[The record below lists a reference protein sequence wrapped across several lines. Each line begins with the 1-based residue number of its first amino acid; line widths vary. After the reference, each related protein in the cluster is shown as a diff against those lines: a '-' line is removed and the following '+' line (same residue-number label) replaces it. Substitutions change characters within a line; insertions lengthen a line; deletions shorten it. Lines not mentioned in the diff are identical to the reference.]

1 MLASPTGR
9 PIATPAVELWTMK
22 FANTSISTC
31 PAVIATNS
39 RRPRLNGRTMKD
51 TNSIGAMKGIIGQG
65 VPCGTNSEK
74 KCSPWR
80 QKLTTSTIEKGR
92 PASTPVMVKW
102 LVTGSGCTTTSAQAT
117 SPGMLKTTIN
127 LKAAKKKGKDMTP
140 YG

>member
-1 MLASPTGR
+1 
-9 PIATPAVELWTMK
+9 MK

-80 QKLTTSTIEKGR
+80 QKPTTSTIEKDST
-92 PASTPVMVKW
+92 ANTPVMVKW
-102 LVTGSGCTTTSAQAT
+102 LVTVSGCTPPSRSEEHTSELQSLMRISYAVFC
-117 SPGMLKTTIN
+117 L
-127 LKAAKKKGKDMTP
+127 KKKNTLHKKRT
-140 YG
+140 